1 MIQSLKEKRYL
12 RINAENFVEM
22 WRPVKNDEY
31 GLGQWFNIYR
41 IRLLANEDSV
51 SQVQVTV

>member
-12 RINAENFVEM
+12 RINAGINFVEM

-31 GLGQWFNIYR
+31 GFR
-41 IRLLANEDSV
+41 TM
-51 SQVQVTV
+51 VQHIQDKTFS